1 MTRVT
6 AFATPAR
13 RRWTAYMLGAALLS
27 SLVPAVARDEDPI
40 TYEVLEEQARAGIRF
55 RRPIIET
62 ELVALNRPYAQL
74 PAEDIA
80 RLKSQFDGMGPNDRP
95 PFPVN
100 GLWSI
105 VKNTARNL
113 IAKQNVDLEGPVW
126 MNLQVDADGKPTSI
140 SVLKT
145 PDEELA
151 RYMANIAMRE
161 RYEPA
166 RCDGQPCAGTLP
178 LRFDVHIH

>member
-1 MTRVT
+1 MTRLIS
-6 AFATPAR
+6 AAR
-13 RRWTAYMLGAALLS
+13 PVHRHWTACVLGVAMLA
-27 SLVPAVARDEDPI
+27 SLAPTVARAEDPI
-40 TYEVLEEQARAGIRF
+40 TYEVLEEQARAGTRF

-80 RLKSQFDGMGPNDRP
+80 RLKAQFEGMGPDDRP
-95 PFPVN
+95 PFPVD

-126 MNLQVDADGKPTSI
+126 MNLEVDADGKPTSI

-166 RCDGQPCAGTLP
+166 RCNGKPCAGTLP